1 MIDLAG
7 IFNAFSLLKSEPHL
21 IALMLIV
28 AGLWVVTL
36 AVLAG
41 GVLDP
46 RVFGTIFLVLAAV
59 LAVLEVWPKSALTS
73 TVPI

>member
-28 AGLWVVTL
+28 AGLWVVY
-36 AVLAG
+36 G
-41 GVLDP
+41 
-46 RVFGTIFLVLAAV
+46 
-59 LAVLEVWPKSALTS
+59 W
-73 TVPI
+73 